1 MFTCPKSRNL
11 CHQEVQKAPTETF
24 YVVGIMDFLFM
35 AAGITSYNIIKSTNR
50 SDLLIMERC
59 SDSYHLSACNSF
71 NNANVSGQNERENKF
86 IKKNTQINGHYSF
99 NEVIGNC
106 N

>member
-59 SDSYHLSACNSF
+59 SDSYQPVIALIMQKCQDRMKGRINSL
-71 NNANVSGQNERENKF
+71 
-86 IKKNTQINGHYSF
+86 KKTPR
-99 NEVIGNC
+99 
-106 N
+106 